1 MKRASDSDEQPAHT
15 TGDLNG
21 ASLKAPRGV
30 IRLAIADEQP
40 LFVDGATKAFEGE
53 EDIEVAIL
61 ALTGEELVS
70 RIAGE
75 PLVDAVLIDP
85 WMRCGDGLE
94 SVARIH
100 AGYPDLSIIA
110 MSGLADPGH
119 VNQAMDSGVVAYV
132 SKGTLARDLPA
143 IIRHVVSG
151 GVILPAMGGAVQ
163 LSTDLTAREL
173 EVLKMASEGLS
184 NGEIASALYITEQ
197 TVKFHLGNI
206 YRKLGVANRTEAA
219 FQGMRR
225 GLIG

>member
-1 MKRASDSDEQPAHT
+1 MKRASDSDEQPTHAT
-15 TGDLNG
+15 SDRNG
-21 ASLKAPRGV
+21 ARVEAPRGV

-40 LFVDGATKAFEGE
+40 LFVDGAAMAFEAE
-53 EDIEVAIL
+53 EDFEVAIL
-61 ALTGEELVS
+61 ALTGGELVS
-70 RIAGE
+70 RIAGD
-75 PLVDAVLIDP
+75 PLLDAVIIDP

-94 SVARIH
+94 SVALLH
-100 AGYPDLSIIA
+100 AEYPNLSIIA
-110 MSGLADPGH
+110 LSGLADPGH
-119 VNQAMDSGVVAYV
+119 VNQAMESGVVSYV

-143 IIRHVVSG
+143 IVRHVVSG

-163 LSTDLTAREL
+163 LSAELTAREL

-184 NGEIASALYITEQ
+184 NGEMASALYITEQ

>member
-1 MKRASDSDEQPAHT
+1 MKRASDSDEQPTHA

-21 ASLKAPRGV
+21 ARLQAPGGV
-30 IRLAIADEQP
+30 IRIAIADEQP
-40 LFVDGATKAFEGE
+40 LFIDGAARAFEGE
-53 EDIEVAIL
+53 EDFEVVVL
-61 ALTGEELVS
+61 ALTGEELVG
-70 RIAGE
+70 RIADE

-94 SVARIH
+94 SVARLH
-100 AGYPDLSIIA
+100 AEYPKLSIIA
-110 MSGLADPGH
+110 LSGLADPGH
-119 VNQAMDSGVVAYV
+119 VNQAMESGVVSYV

-143 IIRHVVSG
+143 IVRHVVSG

-163 LSTDLTAREL
+163 LSAELTAREL

-184 NGEIASALYITEQ
+184 NGDIASALYITEQ

-219 FQGMRR
+219 FQGVRR

>member
-1 MKRASDSDEQPAHT
+1 MKRASDSDEQPTHAT
-15 TGDLNG
+15 SDRNG
-21 ASLKAPRGV
+21 ARVEAPRGV
-30 IRLAIADEQP
+30 IRLAMADEQP
-40 LFVDGATKAFEGE
+40 LFVDGAARAFEGE
-53 EDIEVAIL
+53 EDFEVVVL
-61 ALTGEELVS
+61 ALTGEELVG
-70 RIAGE
+70 RIADE

-94 SVARIH
+94 SVARLH
-100 AGYPDLSIIA
+100 AEYPKLSIIA
-110 MSGLADPGH
+110 LSGLADPGH
-119 VNQAMDSGVVAYV
+119 VNQAMESGVVSYV

-143 IIRHVVSG
+143 IVRHVVSG

-163 LSTDLTAREL
+163 LPAELTAREL